1 MELTGDS
8 GDPDDTSADGRE
20 RLLMQMRA
28 ANEQLVLATL
38 RAEALAE
45 AAEAARD
52 DAVYNEARFRALAA
66 TAATVI
72 WTADPGGHVTV
83 DGESWELFT
92 GTKFDASDPVWGWL
106 VTIHPDDRAAVRDAW
121 ASAVSACHPYVWEH
135 RLATRGGY
143 SSVVSRA
150 VPIIVAGCVREWI
163 GMMTDITDRVRIEEA
178 KEQFIGILGHDLRN
192 PLAAISLGAEAFR
205 VLPEPYARV
214 ARQVLRSA
222 HRMDVMIRDIMD
234 FTRGR
239 LGGGIPVTMG
249 PCDLGVLACEV
260 TEEIRL
266 AHPSRDIGCATDGEL
281 GGACDTARAE
291 QVFSN
296 LLGNAV
302 AHGADPIRLLVVRA
316 GDDVLISVTN
326 RGTTIPAHMLPR
338 LFEPFSRGHGSRAR
352 GASQGLGLG
361 LYIVH
366 EIVTAHGGTIAVTSS
381 ETDGTEVV
389 VRWPLH
395 ASPRVGS

>member
-1 MELTGDS
+1 MELTGYS
-8 GDPDDTSADGRE
+8 SDPDDTSSDGRE

-52 DAVYNEARFRALAA
+52 DAVYNAARFRALAA

-92 GTKFDASDPVWGWL
+92 GAKFDASDPVWGWL
-106 VTIHPDDRAAVRDAW
+106 VAIHPDDRAAVRDAW
-121 ASAVSACHPYVWEH
+121 ARAVSAGHPYVWEH
-135 RLATRGGY
+135 RLATRDGY

-150 VPIIVAGCVREWI
+150 VPIVVAGCVREWI

-205 VLPEPYARV
+205 ALPEPYARV

-249 PCDLGVLACEV
+249 PCNLGVLACEV
-260 TEEIRL
+260 TDEIRQ
-266 AHPSRDIGCATDGEL
+266 AHPSRDIVCEVTGDLAGSS
-281 GGACDTARAE
+281 DTARSE

-302 AHGADPIRLLVVRA
+302 AHGADPIRMTVVGA
-316 GDDVLISVTN
+316 GDSVLISVIN
-326 RGTTIPAHMLPR
+326 RGTPIPEHMLPR

-352 GASQGLGLG
+352 GVSQGLGLG

-381 ETDGTEVV
+381 EADGTAVV
-389 VRWPLH
+389 IRWPRH
-395 ASPRVGS
+395 ATPRTRS